1 MASLSGKVES
11 AATSVVAGRCRRRWL
26 VAGLFAVLVADWFA
40 GRQVWGWHHWRA
52 GQQAMRRYDFPAAL
66 EHFER
71 CLRVWPGL
79 SVRLEA
85 ARAARRG
92 NRYDRFEE
100 LLNACETDGTTAQT
114 ALERELVLA
123 QRGTFKPDVEQAL
136 QQLADNDHAE
146 AVSILEALAKGY
158 ITSFRLGHAM
168 VALEKLIE
176 HAPEHK
182 WAYFW
187 RGNMQVDNEHLMD
200 AVADFRRA
208 VELDAEIPE
217 FRLRLAMTLVS
228 LGKANDAWPYVAGLL
243 RQVPPPPEILLAAA
257 RCQRD
262 FGDRR
267 QALEYLK
274 RLLDEHPEHA
284 EGWAERGRILG
295 NEGDGAESLVC
306 LRRAFQLEPRS
317 YSIGFSLF
325 NELTA
330 QGQHAEAREIWNRI
344 ETSKRRDERMKKIQ
358 EQLGKDGRNVA
369 LRHELATL
377 FLSGNNEAT
386 ALRLFT
392 SVLQIDPGYKP
403 THTALADYYRRQ
415 GNAEAAAY
423 HRRQAGLPER

>member
-1 MASLSGKVES
+1 MATLPGNIKPVAAAPAVGRRRRLLAGAVVMLVSL
-11 AATSVVAGRCRRRWL
+11 VVAGWQL
-26 VAGLFAVLVADWFA
+26 
-40 GRQVWGWHHWRA
+40 WGWHHWQA
-52 GQQAMRRYDFPAAL
+52 GQQAMNRYDFPEAL
-66 EHFER
+66 EHFES
-71 CLRVWPGL
+71 CLRVWPGP

-92 NRYDRFEE
+92 NRYDQFEK
-100 LLNACETDGTTAQT
+100 LVNACETEATTAQT

-123 QRGTFKPDVEQAL
+123 QQGTFNADVEQAL
-136 QQLADNDHAE
+136 QQLADSDHAE

-158 ITSFRLGHAM
+158 ITSFRPGHAM
-168 VALEKLIE
+168 VALEKLLK
-176 HAPEHK
+176 HAPDHK

-187 RGNMQVDNEHLMD
+187 RGNMHVDNEHVMD
-200 AVADFRRA
+200 ALADFRRA
-208 VELDAEIPE
+208 VELDPQIAE

-228 LGKANDAWPYVAGLL
+228 LGKASDAWPYVAELL
-243 RQVPPPPEILLAAA
+243 RQEPPPPDVLLVAA

-274 RLLDEHPEHA
+274 RLLDEHSQHA

-295 NEGDGAESLVC
+295 NEGEGAESLVC

-330 QGQHAEAREIWNRI
+330 QGHRAEAREIWNRI
-344 ETSKRRDERMKKIQ
+344 ESSKRRDERVKKIL

-377 FLSGNNEAT
+377 FLSGGNEST
-386 ALRLFT
+386 AFRLFG

-415 GNAEAAAY
+415 GNAEAAAF
-423 HRRQAGLPER
+423 HQRQAGLSEP